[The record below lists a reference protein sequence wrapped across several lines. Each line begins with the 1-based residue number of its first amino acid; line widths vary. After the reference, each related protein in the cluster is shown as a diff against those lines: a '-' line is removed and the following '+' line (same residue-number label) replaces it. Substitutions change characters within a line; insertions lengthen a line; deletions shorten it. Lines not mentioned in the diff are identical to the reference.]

1 MLGAVWLLQRRF
13 TRGAGAKQR
22 PRDAVRVV
30 AKRGIGA
37 KAQVVV
43 VEIDEVRYV
52 LGVGDGG
59 VSVLDSRPVEGEPA
73 RPAIAPVIAPVRS
86 LRSAAPALVAPA
98 PASAPDA
105 ALPLRRTRRAEL
117 AAQPAR
123 LSATLPREAAQALRR
138 ALGA

>member
-13 TRGAGAKQR
+13 ARGAGAKQR

-59 VSVLDSRPVEGEPA
+59 VSVLDSRPVEAEPA

-86 LRSAAPALVAPA
+86 LRAAAPALVAPA
-98 PASAPDA
+98 PAPDA

-117 AAQPAR
+117 AARPAR

>member
-13 TRGAGAKQR
+13 ARGAGAKQR

-59 VSVLDSRPVEGEPA
+59 VSVLDSRPVEVEPA
-73 RPAIAPVIAPVRS
+73 RPSIAPVRS

-117 AAQPAR
+117 AARPAR